1 MAEVLK
7 ERFGNPE
14 RSFKISEKEDLVPIW
29 SPSCPYL
36 VPILSLL
43 SGDGV

>member
-7 ERFGNPE
+7 ERFGSPE
-14 RSFKISEKEDLVPIW
+14 RSFKISEKRAL
-29 SPSCPYL
+29 SPFGPHL